1 MARQVS
7 FSADRHTQRGVPV
20 ATVGINNSINA
31 AQLAVRILG
40 ATDDAVR
47 NRLEKY
53 LADQERTV
61 VVKAERMESVGFDG
75 YDSKE

>member
-1 MARQVS
+1 M
-7 FSADRHTQRGVPV
+7 
-20 ATVGINNSINA
+20 GINNSINA

-61 VVKAERMESVGFDG
+61 VVKAERMESVGLDG

>member
-1 MARQVS
+1 M
-7 FSADRHTQRGVPV
+7 
-20 ATVGINNSINA
+20 GINNSINA

-40 ATDDAVR
+40 VTDDGIR
-47 NRLEKY
+47 NRLETY